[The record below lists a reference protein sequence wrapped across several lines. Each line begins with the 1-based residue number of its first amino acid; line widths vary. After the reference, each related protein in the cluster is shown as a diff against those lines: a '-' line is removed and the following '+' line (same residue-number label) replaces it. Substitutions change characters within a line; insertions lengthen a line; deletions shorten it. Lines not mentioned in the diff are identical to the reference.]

1 MFFLHSE
8 KKKQR
13 ETPLTVQGVFL
24 FFPILQD
31 GPSLV
36 NILFLKKAGMLRLK
50 NQSMMQG
57 GPGGS
62 SDVPTDQGNR
72 ETNAGWISIL

>member
-1 MFFLHSE
+1 MVFLHSE

-13 ETPLTVQGVFL
+13 ETSLTVQGVFL

-57 GPGGS
+57 GSGGS

-72 ETNAGWISIL
+72 ETIEGWISIL